1 MLCRGPD
8 VLTCI
13 GSFSYWNVVKIL
25 DKPPRPFHTL
35 ATLVRNSHWGVARAL
50 ILSEG
55 QSLAPSPC
63 FLGILLDTCQVFF
76 YTETSSSA
84 PHLIYLPTAHLYILS
99 PALNHLFGSGLF
111 LCAILSLIIALYEA
125 GAGLVVLPHP

>member
-13 GSFSYWNVVKIL
+13 GSFLYWNVVKIL

-50 ILSEG
+50 ILFEG

-84 PHLIYLPTAHLYILS
+84 PHLIYPPTAHLYLLCPGPDSSFSQGFFIGFPHQLCTI
-99 PALNHLFGSGLF
+99 FTGLQQF
-111 LCAILSLIIALYEA
+111 RQACHI
-125 GAGLVVLPHP
+125 